1 MAALTIV
8 HACWDVQTRRVAAS
22 QNGLCLVQL
31 IGVDGGV
38 KPYQVPSDGLRRSQH
53 VLTMTG

>member
-8 HACWDVQTRRVAAS
+8 HASWDVQTGRVAAS
-22 QNGLCLVQL
+22 HHGLRLVQL
-31 IGVDGGV
+31 FGIAGGV
-38 KPYQVPSDGLRRSQH
+38 KPYQVPSHGLGRSQH